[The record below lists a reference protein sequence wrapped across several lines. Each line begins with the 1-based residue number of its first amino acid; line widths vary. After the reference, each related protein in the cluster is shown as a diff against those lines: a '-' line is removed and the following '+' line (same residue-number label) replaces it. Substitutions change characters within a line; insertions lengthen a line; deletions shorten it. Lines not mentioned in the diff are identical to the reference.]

1 MRFWFFW
8 SQPQAAK
15 WGNAIFGASA
25 LALTRSAEALFI
37 LYTVHGSEWL
47 ISCQDTGKV
56 RLTRQK
62 KKKNCFHHR
71 QKTPSAPDDAFVS
84 APTTL
89 FTTMSIIPWWH
100 YCKYLYLFPP
110 PSPFKKRG
118 FRFRP
123 KHKNLKPDSKNT
135 EKVRDWPEPE
145 NPAEGAKHFFGHV
158 LTINSL
164 INSLIF

>member
-8 SQPQAAK
+8 SKPQAAK

-25 LALTRSAEALFI
+25 LALNIKCWGSIHFI
-37 LYTVHGSEWL
+37 YSPRFSMVNLMAGYWQGQIDE
-47 ISCQDTGKV
+47 QDKE
-56 RLTRQK
+56 
-62 KKKNCFHHR
+62 KNCFHHR
-71 QKTPSAPDDAFVS
+71 QKTPLAPDDAYVS

-89 FTTMSIIPWWH
+89 FTTSIIPWWH

-110 PSPFKKRG
+110 PSPFKKNS

-123 KHKNLKPDSKNT
+123 KYKNLKPDSKNT
-135 EKVRDWPEPE
+135 EKVRDCPELE
-145 NPAEGAKHFFGHV
+145 NPTEGTKHFFGHV
-158 LTINSL
+158 LTIDSL